1 MQSLASIIW
10 SLSELQLQP
19 PPAWLY
25 HWAAAARAALGSM
38 NPVDLGQVAAAL
50 QGPTFQPLHLSKLE
64 GLLLDVL
71 DRLAA
76 LEVSSGAYSKAAMH
90 MLLKMQGA
98 VGLPDKSSSSISGV
112 GSGAG
117 SRLVRRVPRGS
128 SGSSGSSS
136 SDILGISEVAAS
148 TLSVGAG
155 QDSRRHAE
163 LASGGAVDIDSL
175 KDYLVKQSAAEG
187 SINLD
192 DVPELHMT
200 P

>member
-1 MQSLASIIW
+1 
-10 SLSELQLQP
+10 
-19 PPAWLY
+19 
-25 HWAAAARAALGSM
+25 M

-98 VGLPDKSSSSISGV
+98 VGLPDNSSSSSGG

-128 SGSSGSSS
+128 SSNGSSSSVSS
-136 SDILGISEVAAS
+136 SDILGVSEVAAS

-155 QDSRRHAE
+155 QDSRRHNGE
-163 LASGGAVDIDSL
+163 LASGGAVDIDGL

-192 DVPELHMT
+192 DVPELHLT